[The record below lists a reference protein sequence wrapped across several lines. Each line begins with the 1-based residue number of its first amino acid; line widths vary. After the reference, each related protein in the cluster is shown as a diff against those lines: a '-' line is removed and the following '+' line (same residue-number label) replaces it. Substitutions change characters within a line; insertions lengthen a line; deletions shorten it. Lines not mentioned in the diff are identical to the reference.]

1 EPGLG
6 GPLGEGRMHDFALAV
21 EHRGALA
28 GCEPGLGGVGL
39 TGAMTGRHGPH
50 SRRPPPTHGP
60 RPDPRPWRQLH
71 LAPAGRRGPRHGA
84 GGSGRGRPGVRR
96 RRRGRLGTGGDPADP
111 PPRRPRGRRAGP
123 AGALATARGHRPGRR
138 PHSARH
144 PPRGRRRPGR
154 GRRPRLRCAGGA
166 RPYRDPH
173 RIPRPRRLVL
183 RRHPLQSRLRPPV
196 RGHPG
201 PDAGLARPAGGPA
214 RRHPGVLRARVHAVE
229 RRLRPGGRPRQ
240 PGAPAPQRRGGR
252 HARQVPAHA
261 PGDARERA
269 RLQSV
274 PAHRCARRPR
284 RRLRLGRRARAAAG
298 RGLRRAAALEGRVP
312 RMSARMVAALAM
324 LLAAAPAWAAAAAAD
339 GPFAVTVEAADEAG
353 GEAPPEAAAVP
364 APAGPVRGTEIYE
377 RFVGGLAQRECESA
391 SPRWRAHFA
400 HVPGQ
405 LAAGDGD
412 VLPLFGY
419 VVDALRA
426 RHLPTEYAL
435 IPFVESGYRPGARSS
450 GGPAGLWQFIAVTA
464 RNHDIPVRPGY
475 DGRLSPVDATRA
487 AVRYLRTLHG
497 MFAGDWRLAVM
508 AFNAG
513 EYRVLGALRRHGQRP
528 ANADPES
535 LESL

>member
-1 EPGLG
+1 
-6 GPLGEGRMHDFALAV
+6 
-21 EHRGALA
+21 
-28 GCEPGLGGVGL
+28 
-39 TGAMTGRHGPH
+39 
-50 SRRPPPTHGP
+50 
-60 RPDPRPWRQLH
+60 
-71 LAPAGRRGPRHGA
+71 
-84 GGSGRGRPGVRR
+84 
-96 RRRGRLGTGGDPADP
+96 
-111 PPRRPRGRRAGP
+111 
-123 AGALATARGHRPGRR
+123 
-138 PHSARH
+138 
-144 PPRGRRRPGR
+144 
-154 GRRPRLRCAGGA
+154 
-166 RPYRDPH
+166 
-173 RIPRPRRLVL
+173 
-183 RRHPLQSRLRPPV
+183 
-196 RGHPG
+196 
-201 PDAGLARPAGGPA
+201 
-214 RRHPGVLRARVHAVE
+214 
-229 RRLRPGGRPRQ
+229 
-240 PGAPAPQRRGGR
+240 
-252 HARQVPAHA
+252 
-261 PGDARERA
+261 
-269 RLQSV
+269 
-274 PAHRCARRPR
+274 
-284 RRLRLGRRARAAAG
+284 
-298 RGLRRAAALEGRVP
+298 
-312 RMSARMVAALAM
+312 MSARMVAARAM

-339 GPFAVTVEAADEAG
+339 GPSAVAVEAADEAG

-535 LESL
+535 LESLSGITRAYVRKLHALSCLMVEAGRDPAWLAALDRPVTPLVAVDLAGEAAGLDGYAARHGLDAAQLRRLNPAHAGGTPPAGRQVLVPAAASAGPRPAPVAN